1 MIHVRDLMGALTSW
15 ELEKHREI
23 AGKPMEKLEIL
34 ETVKGM
40 NLRLGNLCIRF
51 KWFEWKGVQE
61 PRYTR
66 YEFFIFPS
74 DKDKM
79 VDVLSQSSME
89 YNIVWINGYNGY
101 NVYMDRSKDHQTNID
116 ADVIDAF
123 IDYASQP
130 CDDEIPLDC

>member
-1 MIHVRDLMGALTSW
+1 MIHVRDLIGAMSSW

-23 AGKPMEKLEIL
+23 AGKPMEKSKILEI
-34 ETVKGM
+34 VKGM

-51 KWFEWKGVQE
+51 KWFDWDDGRQD
-61 PRYTR
+61 YTN

-101 NVYMDRSKDHQTNID
+101 NVYMDKSKDHQTNID
-116 ADVIDAF
+116 ADVIGAF

-130 CDDEIPLDC
+130 CEDEIPLDC